1 MDLTEST
8 DPFVHS
14 GCPRHLPA
22 EGNLG
27 SHLHSS
33 LSTPDYERTDMSV
46 DLFKALTPFISG
58 LATLIGGS
66 LTGLNTM
73 SGNEYS

>member
-1 MDLTEST
+1 
-8 DPFVHS
+8 
-14 GCPRHLPA
+14 
-22 EGNLG
+22 
-27 SHLHSS
+27 
-33 LSTPDYERTDMSV
+33 MSV